1 MRIRLGVI
9 SWISTWHSCGII
21 ISQSVQKLLY
31 YLRMRL
37 RQIMMFSRISCYV
50 EQPNV
55 FCIIFKMERLRYV
68 SLQMRWWCPSVF
80 TCAIMKN
87 KTLRSAHW
95 KVANLR
101 AANPKGEGAN
111 LLFWPFLHEDCMKL
125 KKKLRGVCFPST
137 PLDQSM
143 RNSELLEFLLI
154 LVSVI
159 YQIRQIKSPISNM
172 VSGFE
177 NTTFRLDLS
186 LHYNT
191 YSATQFLVMAH
202 FNISYEIDNLHFIR
216 HRRRNLSKFRL
227 LF

>member
-1 MRIRLGVI
+1 
-9 SWISTWHSCGII
+9 
-21 ISQSVQKLLY
+21 
-31 YLRMRL
+31 
-37 RQIMMFSRISCYV
+37 MMFSRISCYV

-55 FCIIFKMERLRYV
+55 FRIIFKIQRLRYV
-68 SLQMRWWCPSVF
+68 SFQMRWRCPSVF
-80 TCAIMKN
+80 TCVIMKN
-87 KTLRSAHW
+87 KTLRSALCT
-95 KVANLR
+95 VANLR

-191 YSATQFLVMAH
+191 YSATQFLVMSH
-202 FNISYEIDNLHFIR
+202 FNISYEIDNLHFFR
-216 HRRRNLSKFRL
+216 HRRRNLSKLLL